1 MKIRPLAFGVAL
13 VAVFSSGLSQ
23 ASLETLFVSGSP
35 VRVVAK
41 ADPLTPLAPLAPS
54 SERLRLAGMLLMD
67 EDFLGDPQDAA
78 VDEEVIDSDI
88 QVNKVKQESRSNRGN
103 TQQANIGKASNSST
117 SGQVRTRGIVNS
129 LSQQQ
134 SGRNNKQVVNVGA
147 ITNSRTEG
155 EMKMKSHLGEG
166 TQHQSGISNNQ
177 GMNFGSVR

>member
-1 MKIRPLAFGVAL
+1 MKVRPFAFGVAL

-23 ASLETLFVSGSP
+23 ASLGSLFVSGSP

-41 ADPLTPLAPLAPS
+41 ADPPIPLAAS

-88 QVNKVKQESRSNRGN
+88 QVNQVKQESRSNRGN

-155 EMKMKSHLGEG
+155 AMKMKSHLGEG
-166 TQHQSGISNNQ
+166 TQRQSGISNNQ